1 MCNDWIL
8 NVREFNKAFNIEA
21 PTRDLIAVRL
31 QEELIYEETDELRN
45 ALRDFYS
52 GGAATEVLD
61 AIADSVYVL
70 IGLSEKLGFDLT
82 KAFAEVH
89 LSNMSKL
96 GEDGKPIYRKD
107 GKILKGT
114 RYFKPDLA
122 AYLPRKD

>member
-61 AIADSVYVL
+61 AIADSIYVL

-89 LSNMSKL
+89 LSTIIL
-96 GEDGKPIYRKD
+96 GKVS
-107 GKILKGT
+107 
-114 RYFKPDLA
+114 A
-122 AYLPRKD
+122 V